1 MAITVRD
8 IQEKEFSKQK
18 LNGYSVEEVD
28 DFLDE
33 LAEQLGVLIR
43 ENIALKEEAKKLA
56 EKAEQAAAPAPAPA
70 ESGSAYDEPQYFKN
84 LEQAM
89 RETLISSQRIA
100 DDTVAE
106 ARKKAQ
112 ELLNTAQEQ
121 ADVIAATAKAELDA
135 AKAESEALHRDV
147 ASYREETLKSLDQQQ
162 AAIDQ
167 IRAVLG

>member
-18 LNGYSVEEVD
+18 LNGYSIEEVD

-43 ENIALKEEAKKLA
+43 ENIALKE
-56 EKAEQAAAPAPAPA
+56 AAAKAAEAPVVQPVVEAPAPA
-70 ESGSAYDEPQYFKN
+70 EESAYDEPSYFKN

-112 ELLNTAQEQ
+112 EILSAAQEQ
-121 ADVIAATAKAELDA
+121 ADATAASAKAELDA
-135 AKAESEALHRDV
+135 AKAQVDSLKQEVE
-147 ASYREETLKSLDQQQ
+147 SYRAEAITVLDQQQ
-162 AAIDQ
+162 TAIDAM
-167 IRAVLG
+167 RAALK